1 MRIVFMGTPDFA
13 VGSLQALCESGKHEI
28 LAVVTQPDRPKG
40 RGNKLLQTP
49 VKEYALAQ
57 GLTVYQPQKVKTP
70 EFVELL
76 HELQPELI
84 VVAAFGQFLSKEIL
98 ELPKYGCINVHASLL
113 PKYRGAAP
121 IQYAII
127 KGEKESGVTIMQMNE
142 GVDTGDMLTRVVV
155 PIAPKET
162 AETLFDKL
170 AKAGA
175 ELIVET
181 LPRLEAGEIIPVPQD
196 ESQASHVKMMGKSLG
211 RIDWNKDAVTIE
223 RLVRGLNSWPSAYT
237 YFQEKSVK
245 IWDCDVVENDT
256 TEAPGTIIAV
266 AKDSFDV
273 ATGKGTLRIRE
284 LQLEGKKR
292 MDTRTFLLGNQW
304 KAGMKFGQAQ

>member
-1 MRIVFMGTPDFA
+1 M
-13 VGSLQALCESGKHEI
+13 
-28 LAVVTQPDRPKG
+28 
-40 RGNKLLQTP
+40 
-49 VKEYALAQ
+49 
-57 GLTVYQPQKVKTP
+57 
-70 EFVELL
+70 
-76 HELQPELI
+76 
-84 VVAAFGQFLSKEIL
+84 
-98 ELPKYGCINVHASLL
+98 
-113 PKYRGAAP
+113 
-121 IQYAII
+121 
-127 KGEKESGVTIMQMNE
+127 
-142 GVDTGDMLTRVVV
+142 
-155 PIAPKET
+155 
-162 AETLFDKL
+162 
-170 AKAGA
+170 
-175 ELIVET
+175 
-181 LPRLEAGEIIPVPQD
+181 
-196 ESQASHVKMMGKSLG
+196 KMMGKSLG